1 MVFLKLIIMAMLRI
15 SSDASGADLAPLAM
29 SIHHITGYMPV
40 VIKGRNKR
48 GIIVEDGLISDSF
61 YESRAL
67 NEIFDGKSCACVKPE
82 GGRHAGL
89 PIFASAITDK
99 NGKTIAAVGI
109 IDTSGLLQMK
119 TFVDIRDHLEKQMD
133 V

>member
-1 MVFLKLIIMAMLRI
+1 MAFFKLIIMDMLRI

-29 SIHHITGYMPV
+29 SIHHITGHMPV
-40 VIKGRNKR
+40 VIKGKNKR

-67 NEIFDGKSCACVKPE
+67 NEIFEGKNCACVKPE

-89 PIFASAITDK
+89 PMFASAITDK
-99 NGKTIAAVGI
+99 NGKTIAAIGI
-109 IDTSGLLQMK
+109 IDTTGLLQMK
-119 TFVDIRDHLEKQMD
+119 TFMDIRAHLEKQLKL
-133 V
+133 

>member
-1 MVFLKLIIMAMLRI
+1 MIMEMLRI

-29 SIHHITGYMPV
+29 SIHHITGHMPV
-40 VIKGRNKR
+40 VIKGKNKR
-48 GIIVEDGLISDSF
+48 GIIVEDGRISDSF
-61 YESRAL
+61 YESQAL
-67 NEIFDGKSCACVKPE
+67 NEIFEGKNCACVKPE

-99 NGKTIAAVGI
+99 NGKTIAAIGI
-109 IDTSGLLQMK
+109 VDTSGLLQMK
-119 TFVDIRDHLEKQMD
+119 TFLDIRAHLEKQLN

>member
-1 MVFLKLIIMAMLRI
+1 MNMDTLQI

-29 SIHHITGYMPV
+29 SIHHIAGHMPV
-40 VIKGRNKR
+40 VIRGKNKH
-48 GIIVEDGLISDSF
+48 GIIVEDGLIRDSV

-67 NEIFDGKSCACVKPE
+67 NVIFDGNVCACVKPE

-99 NGKTIAAVGI
+99 TGKTIAAVGI
-109 IDTSGLLQMK
+109 IDTSGLLEMK
-119 TFVDIRDHLEKQMD
+119 KFVDIRDHLETQLNI
-133 V
+133 

>member
-1 MVFLKLIIMAMLRI
+1 MTMDILRI

-29 SIHHITGYMPV
+29 SIHHITGHMPV
-40 VIKGRNKR
+40 GIKGRNKR
-48 GIIVEDGLISDSF
+48 GIVVEDGLISDSF

-67 NEIFDGKSCACVKPE
+67 NEIFEGKNCACVKTE

-99 NGKTIAAVGI
+99 SGKTIAAVGI
-109 IDTSGLLQMK
+109 IDTTGLLQMK
-119 TFVDIRDHLEKQMD
+119 SFIDIGAHIEKQLKL
-133 V
+133 

>member
-1 MVFLKLIIMAMLRI
+1 MDMLRI
-15 SSDASGADLAPLAM
+15 SSDASGDDLAPLAM
-29 SIHHITGYMPV
+29 SIHHITGHMPV
-40 VIKGRNKR
+40 VIKCKNKR
-48 GIIVEDGLISDSF
+48 GIIVEDGRVSDSR

-67 NEIFDGKSCACVKPE
+67 NEIFEGKSCACVKPK

-89 PIFASAITDK
+89 PIYASAITDK

-119 TFVDIRDHLEKQMD
+119 SFLDIRTHLEKQLKL
-133 V
+133 